1 MSSIGIDRSG
11 NGNNWTSNNLNQYDV
26 MLDSPTNNFCT
37 LNQLDNVSTTYSEGN
52 LKITQSS
59 FNYNSRGSVSV
70 SSGKWYWEIKMSST
84 HGEFGVCEAIKAP
97 QTDPQGSFPFYFI
110 YNNGSAGVIYNN
122 ATGQST
128 STATMTN
135 WGANDIC
142 QIAYDADNG
151 KLYHGLNGV
160 WQNSANPAS
169 GSGAIITGIIS
180 RYSGDLVP
188 FIGSGTSS
196 ARTWIANFGSDS
208 SFAGTKTPQ
217 GKQDGNGI
225 GDFFYPVPNS
235 FLALCSANLPS
246 VDVIPS
252 ENFNTAIYTGNATA
266 RNIDVGF
273 QSDFVWIK
281 ARSLAYS
288 HRLVDSIRGV
298 TKTLESNNDNAEI
311 TESTGLTA
319 FNSTGFALGT
329 AGGYNENNG
338 TFVAWNWKA
347 GGATPSKTYTVT
359 VVSDSGNKY
368 RFDGFGTSAVTINLQ
383 EGGTYKF
390 DQSHSSN
397 SGHPF
402 RFGTSSNAYNYSTGV
417 TTSGT
422 PGNAGAYTQ
431 ITLAANAPALYYSCS
446 SHSGMGGAV
455 NTNTTFGSSNFNGS
469 IVSTVSA
476 NVDAGFS
483 IVTYSGAS
491 NATSDGSNNGGAYW
505 RIGHSLAQ
513 APEVVLVKTRS
524 SQASWYMGH
533 QSLSST
539 PWASGSHVKLNTSDA
554 NANES
559 NILWGNATPTST
571 VFAVGGWNVVNR
583 ANSTYLAYCFH
594 SVVGYSKVGKYV
606 GNGNVNGVYV
616 NCGFSPAVIITK
628 STGSGGWRIIDNK
641 RTPFNPS
648 KASLYPD
655 DSAAEYTGTGH
666 ETDFTA
672 NGFKMRNSN
681 SRLNTNNQTYI
692 FIAFAENPFKHSNAR

>member
-368 RFDGFGTSAVTINLQ
+368 RFDGFGTSAATLNLQ
-383 EGGTYKF
+383 EGGTYTF
-390 DQSHSSN
+390 NYPSA
-397 SGHPF
+397 HPF
-402 RFGTSSNAYNYSTGV
+402 KFSTTSNGTHASGSEYTTGV
-417 TTSGT
+417 THNSS
-422 PGNAGAYTQ
+422 TQ
-431 ITLAANAPALYYSCS
+431 TTIVVAASAPALYYYCS
-446 SHSGMGGAV
+446 LHSGMGGAV
-455 NTNTTFGSSNFNGS
+455 NTNATSGSSNFNGS

-476 NVDAGFS
+476 NVAAGFS
-483 IVTYSGAS
+483 IVTYTGTGS
-491 NATSDGSNNGGAYW
+491 NATVGHGLSQKPSMSWIKPRNFADNWIVTYDAVDGSDDQAYLNLTNAGGSPA
-505 RIGHSLAQ
+505 AQ
-513 APEVVLVKTRS
+513 YAVA
-524 SQASWYMGH
+524 Q
-533 QSLSST
+533 
-539 PWASGSHVKLNTSDA
+539 
-554 NANES
+554 
-559 NILWGNATPTST
+559 NATTLGLT
-571 VFAVGGWNVVNR
+571 AWNNI
-583 ANSTYLAYCFH
+583 NDTNDTYVSYCFH
-594 SVVGYSKVGKYV
+594 SVESYSKVGKYV
-606 GNGNVNGVYV
+606 GNGSATAGPFVH
-616 NCGFSPAVIITK
+616 CGFKPAFVLI
-628 STGSGGWRIIDNK
+628 K
-641 RTPFNPS
+641 RS
-648 KASLYPD
+648 
-655 DSAAEYTGTGH
+655 SAAQDWYLWDTKTSPVNPVAATLSPNSSGAEGNRSSLP
-666 ETDFTA
+666 TDVLS
-672 NGFKMRNSN
+672 NGFKIRNTSIGWN
-681 SRLNTNNQTYI
+681 GSGDTYI
-692 FIAFAENPFKHSNAR
+692 FIAFAESPFKNSNAR